1 MPRCVRGLVR
11 EFATVVSVG
20 EESSRCSRLREGGE
34 NAGKRPNLGDAA
46 CGGTIRGLVVW
57 SGTLTSFLRYSQPV
71 VSGKGVGMNRVRAV
85 IVLILLIMLAV
96 TLGGAFWTR
105 GVMTYLPFLQARKGN
120 WTGAYVPHGI
130 VDQRPWQTAATLG
143 ALAQSA
149 EEKELAREAERL
161 ADHEVDQAFSQSL
174 RQASLAKPNLSGKAL
189 ALQQRVNELQEII
202 KNDQA
207 RIASL
212 TAGAGPKTVGAVS
225 NGSDLEIAKAQL
237 GLDQTELAD
246 SLEDFARESGDRR
259 VVLQQELAARQ
270 AAMKQY
276 RDRASTDNGQTAV
289 ATAEQYTTLAQQL
302 STWRSLRN
310 RKQLIA
316 QAGQLASAD
325 VAALT
330 EDQARLKTEAAGLG
344 AKSVGESSSERIE
357 RLRQIGAQQNIQS
370 ILDDRLGA
378 QQQLVAL
385 YRRWGEQVEIQRR
398 IVVHLILQSLA
409 WIAAISIMVILAG
422 GALQLGLEKMVRD
435 PRQKQTLKTVL
446 NLGMQLVGLLLILL
460 TIFGVPRQTPTI
472 LGLATAGLT
481 VVFQDFILAFCGWFV
496 LMGPN
501 GVRVR
506 DWVEIDGVG
515 GEVVQLGLFRTW
527 LLETGNWTASGHPT
541 GRRVSFLNGYAIRGK
556 YFNFSTVGQWMWDEI
571 KVSVP
576 PGTDIHALLNGI
588 YEATVKTTE
597 ADAKMAEME
606 WKRVTHEEGSPQFSA
621 MPSVNLR
628 PGGAGVDIV
637 IRYITRAGV
646 RLETRNHLFAMIV
659 ELMQGVSKGDR
670 SLAPPSRYGNLKG

>member
-1 MPRCVRGLVR
+1 
-11 EFATVVSVG
+11 
-20 EESSRCSRLREGGE
+20 
-34 NAGKRPNLGDAA
+34 
-46 CGGTIRGLVVW
+46 
-57 SGTLTSFLRYSQPV
+57 
-71 VSGKGVGMNRVRAV
+71 MNRARMV
-85 IVLILLIMLAV
+85 IVLIMLIMLAG
-96 TLGGAFWTR
+96 TLAGTFLTR
-105 GVMTYLPFLQARKGN
+105 GVMAYLPFLQARKGD
-120 WTGAYVPHGI
+120 WTGAYVPPGV
-130 VDQRPWQTAATLG
+130 VDQRPWQTAATLA

-174 RQASLAKPNLSGKAL
+174 RQASLEKPNLSGKAL
-189 ALQQRVNELQEII
+189 ALQQRVAELQETV

-207 RIASL
+207 RVASL
-212 TAGAGPKTVGAVS
+212 SAGAGRPAGTVS

-237 GLDQTELAD
+237 GLDQNELTD
-246 SLEDFARESGDRR
+246 SIEDFARESGDQR
-259 VVLQQELAARQ
+259 VKLQQELAARE

-276 RDRASTDNGQTAV
+276 RDSASKEDGQTAV
-289 ATAEQYTTLAQQL
+289 ASAEQYKTFAQQL
-302 STWRSLRN
+302 ATWRSLRN

-316 QAGQLASAD
+316 QAEQLARAD

-330 EDQARLKTEAAGLG
+330 ADQASLKTEAAGIG
-344 AKSVGESSSERIE
+344 DKVVGESSSERID
-357 RLRQIGAQQNIQS
+357 RLRQISAQKNIQS
-370 ILDDRLGA
+370 ILNDRLGA
-378 QQQLVAL
+378 HQQLVAL
-385 YRRWGEQVEIQRR
+385 YGRWGEQVEIQRK

-409 WIAAISIMVILAG
+409 LIAAICLLVILAG
-422 GALQLGLEKMVRD
+422 WVLQLALEKMVRD

-446 NLGMQLVGLLLILL
+446 NLGTQLVGLLLILL
-460 TIFGVPRQTPTI
+460 TIFGVPQQMPTI

-527 LLETGNWTASGHPT
+527 LLETGNWTANGHPT

-571 KVSVP
+571 KVTVP
-576 PGTDIHALLNGI
+576 PGTDIHALIKGI
-588 YEATVKTTE
+588 YEATVKATE
-597 ADAKMAEME
+597 ADAKMAGAE
-606 WKRVTHEEGSPQFSA
+606 WKRVTHEEGSPKFSA

-628 PGGAGVDIV
+628 PAGAGVDIV

-646 RLETRNHLFAMIV
+646 RVETRNRLFAMIV
-659 ELMQGVSKGDR
+659 ELMQGGSKEDR
-670 SLAPPSRYGNLKG
+670 NLAPLSPMKD

>member
-1 MPRCVRGLVR
+1 
-11 EFATVVSVG
+11 
-20 EESSRCSRLREGGE
+20 
-34 NAGKRPNLGDAA
+34 
-46 CGGTIRGLVVW
+46 
-57 SGTLTSFLRYSQPV
+57 
-71 VSGKGVGMNRVRAV
+71 MNRVRMV
-85 IVLILLIMLAV
+85 IVLIMLIVLAV
-96 TLGGAFWTR
+96 TLAGAFLTR

-120 WTGAYVPHGI
+120 WTGAYVPHGV
-130 VDQRPWQTAATLG
+130 VDQRPWQTAATLA

-149 EEKELAREAERL
+149 EERELAREAERL

-174 RQASLAKPNLSGKAL
+174 RQASLEKPNLSGKAL
-189 ALQQRVNELQEII
+189 PWQQRVTALQETI

-212 TAGAGPKTVGAVS
+212 SAGAGTRPAGAVS
-225 NGSDLEIAKAQL
+225 NGSDLELAKAQL
-237 GLDQTELAD
+237 GLDQNELTD
-246 SLEDFARESGDRR
+246 SIEDLARESGDQR
-259 VVLQQELAARQ
+259 VKLQQELAARQ
-270 AAMKQY
+270 AAMTQY
-276 RDRASTDNGQTAV
+276 RDRASKDDGQTAV
-289 ATAEQYTTLAQQL
+289 ASAEQYKTLAQQL
-302 STWRSLRN
+302 ATWRSLRD

-316 QAGQLASAD
+316 QAEQLARAD

-330 EDQARLKTEAAGLG
+330 ADQAPLKTEAAGLG
-344 AKSVGESSSERIE
+344 DKAVGESSSERIE
-357 RLRQIGAQQNIQS
+357 RLRQISAQQNIQS
-370 ILDDRLGA
+370 ILNDRLGA

-385 YRRWGEQVEIQRR
+385 YGRWGEQVEIQRK
-398 IVVHLILQSLA
+398 IVVHLILRSLA
-409 WIAAISIMVILAG
+409 LIAAICMLVILAG
-422 GALQLGLEKMVRD
+422 WALQLALEKMVRD

-446 NLGMQLVGLLLILL
+446 NLGTQLVGLLLILL
-460 TIFGVPRQTPTI
+460 TIFGVPRQMPTI

-527 LLETGNWTASGHPT
+527 LLETGNWTANGHPT

-576 PGTDIHALLNGI
+576 PGTGIHPLIKGI

-597 ADAKMAEME
+597 ADAKMAEAE

-646 RLETRNHLFAMIV
+646 RVETRNHLFAMIV
-659 ELMQGVSKGDR
+659 ELMQGVSKEDR
-670 SLAPPSRYGNLKG
+670 NLAPLSPHGKLKG

>member
-1 MPRCVRGLVR
+1 
-11 EFATVVSVG
+11 
-20 EESSRCSRLREGGE
+20 
-34 NAGKRPNLGDAA
+34 
-46 CGGTIRGLVVW
+46 
-57 SGTLTSFLRYSQPV
+57 
-71 VSGKGVGMNRVRAV
+71 MNRVRV
-85 IVLILLIMLAV
+85 VMVLIMLIVLAV
-96 TLGGAFWTR
+96 TLAGAFLTR
-105 GVMTYLPFLQARKGN
+105 GVMAYLPFLQARKGN
-120 WTGAYVPHGI
+120 WTGAYVPRGV
-130 VDQRPWQTAATLG
+130 VDQRPWQTAATLA

-149 EEKELAREAERL
+149 EERELAREAERL

-174 RQASLAKPNLSGKAL
+174 RQASLEKPNVSGKAL
-189 ALQQRVNELQEII
+189 ALQQRVTELQETI

-207 RIASL
+207 RIVSL
-212 TAGAGPKTVGAVS
+212 SAGAGTRPASAVS

-237 GLDQTELAD
+237 GLDQNELTD
-246 SLEDFARESGDRR
+246 SIEDLARESGDQR
-259 VVLQQELAARQ
+259 VKLQQELAARQ

-276 RDRASTDNGQTAV
+276 RDSASKDDGQTAV
-289 ATAEQYTTLAQQL
+289 ASAEQYKTLAQQL

-316 QAGQLASAD
+316 QAEQLARAD

-330 EDQARLKTEAAGLG
+330 ADQAKLKTEAAGLG
-344 AKSVGESSSERIE
+344 DKAIGESSSERID

-370 ILDDRLGA
+370 ILNDRVGA
-378 QQQLVAL
+378 QQQLLAL
-385 YRRWGEQVEIQRR
+385 YGRWGEQVEIQRK
-398 IVVHLILQSLA
+398 IVVHLILRSLA
-409 WIAAISIMVILAG
+409 LIAAICMLVILAG
-422 GALQLGLEKMVRD
+422 WALQLALEKMVRD

-446 NLGMQLVGLLLILL
+446 NLGTQLVGLLLILL
-460 TIFGVPRQTPTI
+460 TIFGVPQQMPTI

-527 LLETGNWTASGHPT
+527 LLETGNWTANGHPT

-576 PGTDIHALLNGI
+576 PGTGIHPLIKGI
-588 YEATVKTTE
+588 YDATVKTTE
-597 ADAKMAEME
+597 ADAKMAEAE

-628 PGGAGVDIV
+628 PAGAGVDIV

-646 RLETRNHLFAMIV
+646 RVETRNHLFTMIV
-659 ELMQGVSKGDR
+659 ELMQGVSKEDR
-670 SLAPPSRYGNLKG
+670 NLAPLSPHGRLKG